1 MFGGGNND
9 NNSLGSKAFAA
20 EKGKEKAVA
29 AAAGGGGGGKDD
41 KKSSG
46 SASIH
51 GFDPTALER
60 AAKAAKELDNS
71 RNSKDALRVIQ
82 TQEITKQKEQESERA
97 KYQAMTEELKIK
109 RIHEE
114 EDAANRTL
122 DKQTQHEKARSDYK
136 DQLERKRMTDQVFIH
151 VLPRFGPLL
160 TYLFL

>member
-9 NNSLGSKAFAA
+9 NSLGSKAFAA

-29 AAAGGGGGGKDD
+29 AAAAGGGKDD

-97 KYQAMTEELKIK
+97 KYQ
-109 RIHEE
+109 
-114 EDAANRTL
+114 
-122 DKQTQHEKARSDYK
+122 
-136 DQLERKRMTDQVFIH
+136 V
-151 VLPRFGPLL
+151 VLL
-160 TYLFL
+160 TYIFA